1 MFAMSTAWNSYRHRN
16 VRLMLEEILELGID
30 RVELDFNLKKRSV
43 TDISGLASGGM
54 IKVVSVHNFCPVP
67 ENIKTKKVSPDHYS
81 MASTDETERKKS
93 VQHTRQTIET
103 AHSLGAS
110 AVVVHA
116 GRLNIS
122 DETRKLAKVI
132 GNVKEAQRMLAA
144 MRIKR
149 KAELEKGHL
158 EALLKSIGELSR
170 LAKQYDVKIGL
181 ENRFY
186 FREMPSVEEFETIF
200 ERYGRDSNIGYWH
213 DTGHARVF
221 ENLGITRP
229 MEYLDRFA
237 DRLIGMHLHDI
248 KNVLDDHQAPLSGY
262 IDFGA
267 FRPYMKKDTLKVL
280 EPHYQATAPEIKKGL
295 EHLKKVFAEG

>member
-30 RVELDFNLKKRSV
+30 RVELDFNLKKKSV
-43 TDISGLASGGM
+43 TDISRLVSSGM

-67 ENIKTKKVSPDHYS
+67 EKIKTKKVSPDHYS
-81 MASTDETERKKS
+81 LAAIDETERQKA
-93 VQHTRQTIET
+93 VQHTRRTMET

-116 GRLNIS
+116 GRLDIS
-122 DETRKLAKVI
+122 DETRKLAGLI
-132 GNVKEAQRMLAA
+132 GDRKEARRMLAA
-144 MRIKR
+144 MRTKR
-149 KAELEKGHL
+149 EAELKKGHL
-158 EALLKSIGELSR
+158 GALLKSIGELSR
-170 LAKQYDVKIGL
+170 MVKQYGVKIGL

-200 ERYGRDSNIGYWH
+200 EQYGRDSGIGYWH

-229 MEYLDRFA
+229 MEYLDKFA

-248 KNVLDDHQAPLSGY
+248 KNILDDHQAPLSGY

-267 FRPYMKKDTLKVL
+267 FRSYLKKDTLKVL
-280 EPHYQATAPEIKKGL
+280 EPHYKATTPEIKKGL